1 MDDKLDLPGGF
12 RIFILVV
19 ATAQSAMPFLVAR
32 VVADTSNWCDNLMNA
47 LNHARANHGP
57 DSHLKIHW
65 LETTLKQLNEGQ
77 GLGFK
82 VGRTVLDKKNLSNLA
97 AQLYAVLSAV
107 VTALLAL
114 DDHVL
119 LAATGEECAL
129 SSTQADSIH
138 AAATAI
144 AAPWRNSSCV
154 YNLTIAAVLDAL

>member
-1 MDDKLDLPGGF
+1 M
-12 RIFILVV
+12 
-19 ATAQSAMPFLVAR
+19 
-32 VVADTSNWCDNLMNA
+32 
-47 LNHARANHGP
+47 
-57 DSHLKIHW
+57 
-65 LETTLKQLNEGQ
+65 
-77 GLGFK
+77 GFK
-82 VGRTVLDKKNLSNLA
+82 VGRTVLDKKNLSNFA